1 MTVTPELLLEAY
13 RAGVFPMAEH
23 RDDPEV
29 FWVDPRKRGV
39 FPLGGFHISR
49 SLAKALRR
57 DDYTVTRNTA
67 FGDVID
73 ACADRS
79 ETWINH
85 DIRYLYE
92 ELHRRG
98 AAHSLEVW
106 QDTRLV
112 GGIYGVTVGAAFC
125 GESMFSRR
133 RDGSKIALAWLVD
146 LLLRSGF
153 VLFDTQFLTPHLA
166 SLGAVEITRSDYHR
180 QLAKALQQEAD
191 FTSQP
196 LAASG
201 QEVVQRN
208 TQTS

>member
-39 FPLGGFHISR
+39 FPLDGFHISR
-49 SLAKALRR
+49 SLAKTLRR
-57 DDYTVTRNTA
+57 DNYTVTRNQA
-67 FGDVID
+67 FAAVID

-79 ETWINH
+79 ETWINQ
-85 DIRYLYE
+85 DIHRLYQ

-106 QDTRLV
+106 DGDALI
-112 GGIYGVTVGAAFC
+112 GGIYGVTVGSAFC

-146 LLLRSGF
+146 LLKRSGF
-153 VLFDTQFLTPHLA
+153 TLFDTQFLTNHLA
-166 SLGAVEITRSDYHR
+166 SLGAIEITRAEYR
-180 QLAKALQQEAD
+180 RRLADALQREAD
-191 FTSQP
+191 FNAAP
-196 LAASG
+196 LASSG